1 MTQISQKIIIKL
13 RDTDA
18 AGLLFFANQL
28 VYAHDL
34 YELFLERIG
43 FPLPQVIRQEP
54 FLLPIVHVESDYLA
68 KLEVGEQVE
77 IILTVA
83 KISDSSFTLAYQ
95 LFNSAGE
102 LAGEAKTVHVAVDK
116 KRGQKIKLPDKLRN
130 ALTLFRDAP

>member
-102 LAGEAKTVHVAVDK
+102 SAGKAKTVHVAVDK